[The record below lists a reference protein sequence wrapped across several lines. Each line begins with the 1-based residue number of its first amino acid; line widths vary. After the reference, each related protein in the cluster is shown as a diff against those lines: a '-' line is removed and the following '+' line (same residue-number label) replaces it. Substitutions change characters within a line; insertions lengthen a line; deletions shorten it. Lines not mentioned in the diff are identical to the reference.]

1 MRPRV
6 APFAVESRRV
16 DYGRRKEEE
25 GETDLRTSWHPS
37 HFFLSALLTFIPR
50 LASAQAPTASD
61 DVLAGDV
68 GGLLAR
74 RAGRRETSEK
84 REELA

>member
-6 APFAVESRRV
+6 APSAVESRRV
-16 DYGRRKEEE
+16 DYGRGKEE
-25 GETDLRTSWHPS
+25 GRTDLRTSWHPS

-61 DVLAGDV
+61 DVLAGYV

-74 RAGRRETSEK
+74 RVGRRETSEK